1 MSLLLVW
8 GHQTRQSMDLKRHL
22 CHKPHGSFSPHQETP
37 HLPPHLQS
45 YLPQESKHTSQVRCL
60 LANRKGCFQE
70 RMPRLYFPSLLLRV
84 AIILADYEG
93 ENAFTSVLDL
103 LSQEGRS
110 NAATQSIPACPS
122 ERQLPSTVG

>member
-1 MSLLLVW
+1 
-8 GHQTRQSMDLKRHL
+8 
-22 CHKPHGSFSPHQETP
+22 
-37 HLPPHLQS
+37 
-45 YLPQESKHTSQVRCL
+45 
-60 LANRKGCFQE
+60 
-70 RMPRLYFPSLLLRV
+70 MPRLYFPSLLLRV

-93 ENAFTSVLDL
+93 ENVFTSVLDL